1 MRVRAPR
8 YFSWRVRGRE
18 IFCCVATANCK
29 YSSLFSPPQISLD
42 AYRRKREIIFDA
54 EYEIADCVRQG
65 CGDTGYTLG
74 FFSSAEAI
82 TGLTGV
88 SPGYFRGKRIE
99 GLCSVSHIVGQ
110 KSNKIKQ
117 ELIMNRIK
125 VNSRCALWSRLDQ
138 RAILPPKCVGQRVA
152 VNGVPRYKYGGF
164 RSSPPKRA
172 KNDPFLG
179 FPRPPSRSKHASA
192 R

>member
-1 MRVRAPR
+1 METERTYRMLGGRKILRVRAPR

-99 GLCSVSHIVGQ
+99 GLCSVSHSVGPIYTVL
-110 KSNKIKQ
+110 NA
-117 ELIMNRIK
+117 
-125 VNSRCALWSRLDQ
+125 ALL
-138 RAILPPKCVGQRVA
+138 LC
-152 VNGVPRYKYGGF
+152 
-164 RSSPPKRA
+164 
-172 KNDPFLG
+172 L
-179 FPRPPSRSKHASA
+179 
-192 R
+192 